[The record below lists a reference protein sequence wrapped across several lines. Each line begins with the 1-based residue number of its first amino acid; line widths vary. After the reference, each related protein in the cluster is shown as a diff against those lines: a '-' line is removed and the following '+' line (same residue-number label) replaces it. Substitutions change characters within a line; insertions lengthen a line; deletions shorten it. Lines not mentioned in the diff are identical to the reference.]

1 LLIVS
6 GCSIQAPD
14 GGWRSAL
21 IDISVLRHISRQSA
35 PAARAQGGDPT
46 GTGTGGE
53 SIYGAPFRDELDQ
66 RLTHAGRGVLSMA
79 NSGPHSNGSQFFILF
94 KSARHL
100 DFKHTVFGR
109 VVGGAPRAAAA
120 CERACTLDVTRNL
133 KRTTCTTL
141 HRPIYEEVG
150 IARCRNAACEA
161 ASCAILRLPTFA
173 SPTRLRC
180 LHQQKLCQT
189 RVAKAEAHVATRRPC
204 AAQGWRR

>member
-1 LLIVS
+1 
-6 GCSIQAPD
+6 
-14 GGWRSAL
+14 
-21 IDISVLRHISRQSA
+21 LRHISRQSA

-109 VVGGAPRAAAA
+109 VVGARPAP
-120 CERACTLDVTRNL
+120 RNL